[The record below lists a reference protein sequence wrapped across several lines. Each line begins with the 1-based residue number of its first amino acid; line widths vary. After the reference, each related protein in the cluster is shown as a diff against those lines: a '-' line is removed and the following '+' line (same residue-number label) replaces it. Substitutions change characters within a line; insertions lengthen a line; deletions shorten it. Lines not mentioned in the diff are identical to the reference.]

1 MDNKNTDTGNLSHVD
16 PLLNWYERP
25 LKREIKHSKGPLSYF
40 KSGKNIFLTI
50 I

>member
-25 LKREIKHSKGPLSYF
+25 LKREIKHSKR
-40 KSGKNIFLTI
+40 TI
-50 I
+50 KLF